1 MPVQA
6 GSMTM
11 GQWAMI
17 SNSPLVQSVTMALI
31 AGGNVMGRDIPF
43 SNNETLFVNG
53 VRFDGNLPAVNWA
66 NLNDD
71 SVTVSSQPS
80 PFQEQAYILRNSID
94 VDEFMVRDRNAIRD
108 PRAVQL
114 EFYLAGVTYDFNDKF
129 INNDHPSGNTKAP
142 VGLRYRINNGTI
154 FGVRTENKI
163 DAGGV
168 DLSAAGLSAATANSL
183 LEYID
188 QALWSV
194 DAPDGSP
201 NVVIYC
207 NEVFKR
213 RINRAVRMMGTQGGF
228 AQNQDMYGRMVD
240 TYKSCP
246 VRDIGRKNDMTTLII
261 GGNGIAGAGAVGE
274 LATGLPSTGASATF
288 TSLYIVNYNDGYFGG
303 WQYNPLQA
311 IDLGQLNTGLQFRTY
326 VSWAGGLINYKNRSL
341 ARIFDIKLA

>member
-17 SNSPLVQSVTMALI
+17 SNNPLVQTVTMALI

-43 SNNETLFVNG
+43 QNNETLFVNG
-53 VRFDGNLPAVNWA
+53 VRFDGGLPAVNWA

-108 PRAVQL
+108 PRSVQL

-129 INNDHPSGNTKAP
+129 INNDHASGNTKAP
-142 VGLRYRINNGTI
+142 VGLRARVNNPTQ
-154 FGVRTENKI
+154 FGVRSENKI
-163 DAGGV
+163 DAGGTAA
-168 DLSAAGLSAATANSL
+168 DLSPAGMTAATANAF
-183 LEYID
+183 LEILD

-213 RINRAVRMMGTQGGF
+213 RINRAVRVMGTQGGF
-228 AQNQDMYGRMVD
+228 NQAQDMYGRMVD
-240 TYKSCP
+240 TYKTCP
-246 VRDIGRKNDMTTLII
+246 IRDIGRKADQTTLII
-261 GGNGIAGAGAVGE
+261 PNTETA
-274 LATGLPSTGASATF
+274 TGASGASTF

-341 ARIFDIKLA
+341 ARIYDIKMS

>member
-1 MPVQA
+1 MPVQS

-43 SNNETLFVNG
+43 QNNETLFVNG

-142 VGLRYRINNGTI
+142 VGLRYRINNGTV
-154 FGVRTENKI
+154 FGVRSENKI
-163 DAGGV
+163 DSGGV
-168 DLSAAGLSAATANSL
+168 DLSPAGLSAATANTL
-183 LEYID
+183 LEYLD

-246 VRDIGRKNDMTTLII
+246 VRDIGRKADQTTLII
-261 GGNGIAGAGAVGE
+261 PNTETAA
-274 LATGLPSTGASATF
+274 GLPGSSTF

-303 WQYNPLQA
+303 WQYNPLSA

-341 ARIFDIKLA
+341 ARIFDIKMA